1 MIVFRSLL
9 EGSKNEQTESLTSIL
24 KSAVFIELFH
34 DGWNPYSMWDHAYM
48 PIYAPTTT
56 TTYRL

>member
-34 DGWNPYSMWDHAYM
+34 DGWNPYSSCAKFCHQTA
-48 PIYAPTTT
+48 
-56 TTYRL
+56 RLMKRI